1 MAVARTR
8 QGTNAAASAAQAR
21 RPQAQQGNQPQPAR
35 SAALR
40 STAPPAVTLGPPAVG
55 PAARRQAVMTRL
67 RNAAARQQ
75 GAASSPASQ
84 QQASR
89 EAAAEASR
97 AAPSPA
103 NEARAQAQ
111 AGQAEVMS
119 EQRAGSVQQNTFLEL
134 VERQLNAVPMPRNPE
149 EMDRFRQNN
158 SAGGLR
164 QQLQGSVGEQSAQA
178 QNNIRSATEAQPAA
192 GPNRQP
198 SALPAQG
205 GPPARG
211 NLRTQEILP
220 ERRTEQEVSLEASRQ
235 QVEGQMR
242 ENNLTEDRLREA
254 NDPRFTAV
262 QEARESVHE
271 QAARAPAEYRVAEQ
285 AELQRQEGAVAR
297 DEQAATRE
305 MSADRERANSQI
317 ATQQRQAMTREEA
330 ERRQVSE
337 RIERMFTEA
346 QTRVQNKL
354 TWLDGEVDRRFTEG
368 EARAKQMFEA
378 FVEDAMY
385 QWKLRRYG
393 RWLFVPGVGAAYA
406 LGRWVA
412 DKLIDLNQFPE
423 IQAIYDNGK
432 RLYVRKMREMIV
444 EIAGVVE
451 TSLRWCADEIARSRQ
466 QIQDYVQSL
475 PQALRRV
482 GEETSRGVSERFDQL
497 RNTVNERREALAN
510 RLVER
515 YRQAQQALDQR
526 IQQMQAANRGLINR
540 FVAAIREVIEIIN
553 NFRRQLMSLIG
564 EARSV
569 IDRIVERPVNFLQ
582 NLVRA
587 LRMGFDQFS
596 RNIWNHLRSALLNW
610 LFGTLAEA
618 GIQMPESFDLRSI
631 IGLILQILGI
641 SYAQIR
647 GKVARI
653 IGERN
658 MAILEHAWRY
668 ISALIREGPI
678 GLWNEIRNDL
688 SSLWEMALQ
697 TVREW
702 VITNLVRAAIT
713 RLVSM
718 FNPVGAIIQAV
729 LAIYNTVMFFVEKIQ
744 QIMELVRT
752 VVRSLDKIVRGD
764 LAEAANWVENAMAR
778 TLPIIIAFLARLLG
792 LSGISDRIREFIQRI
807 QARVDRAIDAA
818 LERIVGG
825 IRRLF
830 GGGAAAA
837 TTAAAEQIPDE
848 RIPFDA
854 DGESH
859 TVWTETRNGQVRI
872 MVASLNPQ
880 EIETLLDHFTTRI
893 SDLPEAQRGRATD
906 TIRRVRA
913 RLEEWRTAKTRPN
926 PNKSRDQNIAFEH
939 TKAGEVVSVLDQVF
953 TLFHEHGMPAE
964 MSARQVPGN
973 MRYSITTRSNVRLT
987 VGGDPPLI
995 MRQYTMPSAA
1005 QTVQTPL
1012 PAPLTAPHDVRPE
1025 LGQRTW
1031 QPDPN
1036 APARNYWVI
1045 DANNPNR
1052 LRYSERPGGV
1062 VFAPTP
1068 EPPPP
1073 STTAAPPAA
1082 AAAPPQPAP
1091 VAETRSRIEV
1101 QTWNTADSRQGHHG
1115 ASHAE
1120 AQFTRWFRNQP
1131 DDYNLKVRKIE
1142 IYNNPLS
1149 PCKTCAE
1156 DLAGLLRDVK
1166 SQQANENL
1174 ARRRAHPPMIL
1185 KPQIPPFEVAIL
1197 YFNEHYTHPEVGT
1210 MQEDIDGMERVGWR
1224 VRGRI
1229 NREFRIVTR
1238 GGRTRG

>member
-8 QGTNAAASAAQAR
+8 TATSVAASVAQAR
-21 RPQAQQGNQPQPAR
+21 RPAAQQSSPPPAR

-40 STAPPAVTLGPPAVG
+40 STAPPAVTLGPPASG
-55 PAARRQAVMTRL
+55 PVARRQAVMTRL

-75 GAASSPASQ
+75 GPAASPASQ

-89 EAAAEASR
+89 EASAEASR

-103 NEARAQAQ
+103 NEAHAQAQ
-111 AGQAEVMS
+111 AGQAEVMNQ
-119 EQRAGSVQQNTFLEL
+119 QRPGSVQQNTFLEL

-158 SAGGLR
+158 STGGLR
-164 QQLQGSVGEQSAQA
+164 QQLQGSVGEQAAQA

-198 SALPAQG
+198 ASLPQPAA
-205 GPPARG
+205 PPARG
-211 NLRTQEILP
+211 NLRAQEILP
-220 ERRTEQEVSLEASRQ
+220 EPRTQQETSLDASRQ

-242 ENNLTEDRLREA
+242 ENNLTQESLREA
-254 NDPRFTAV
+254 NDPRFSAV

-271 QAARAPAEYRVAEQ
+271 QAERAPEEYRAAEQ
-285 AELQRQEGAVAR
+285 SELQRQENAIAR
-297 DEQAATRE
+297 DEQEATRE
-305 MSADRERANSQI
+305 MSTDRERASSQI
-317 ATQQRQAMTREEA
+317 ATQQRRAMTREEA

-346 QTRVQNKL
+346 QTRVQQKL

-378 FVEDAMY
+378 FVEEAMY

-412 DKLIDLNQFPE
+412 DKFIDLNQFPE
-423 IQAIYDNGK
+423 IRAIYENGK
-432 RLYVRKMREMIV
+432 RLYVRKMRELIV

-451 TSLRWCADEIARSRQ
+451 SSLHWCTDEIARARQ
-466 QIQDYVQSL
+466 QIQDYVNSL

-497 RNTVNERREALAN
+497 RNTVNQRREALAN

-515 YRQAQQALDQR
+515 YRQAQQQLDQR

-569 IDRIVERPVNFLQ
+569 IDRIVQRPVPFLR

-596 RNIWNHLRSALLNW
+596 RNIGAHLRSALLEW
-610 LFGTLAEA
+610 LFGTLAQA
-618 GIQMPESFDLRSI
+618 GIQIPQSFDLRSI

-641 SYAQIR
+641 SYDRIR

-668 ISALIREGPI
+668 VSALVREGPI
-678 GLWNEIRNDL
+678 GLWHEIRNDL
-688 SSLWEMALQ
+688 SSLWDMALQ

-702 VITNLVRAAIT
+702 VISQLVRAAIT

-729 LAIYNTVMFFVEKIQ
+729 LMIYNTVMFFIEKIQ

-752 VVRSLDKIVRGD
+752 IVRSLDKIVRGD
-764 LAEAANWVENAMAR
+764 LADAANWVENAMAR
-778 TLPIIIAFLARLLG
+778 TLPIIISFLARLLG
-792 LSGISDRIREFIQRI
+792 LSGVADRIREFITGI
-807 QARVDRAIDAA
+807 QARVDHAIDAA

-830 GGGAAAA
+830 GRGGAAAA
-837 TTAAAEQIPDE
+837 ATGQLPEE
-848 RIPFDA
+848 RIPFNA

-859 TVWTETRNGQVRI
+859 TVWTETSGGQVRI

-880 EIETLLDHFTTRI
+880 EIETFLDHFTSRV
-893 SDLPEAQRGRATD
+893 SDLPAAQHGTAND
-906 TIRRVRA
+906 LFRRVRA
-913 RLEEWRTAKTRPN
+913 RLGEWRQARTSPN
-926 PNKSRDQNIAFEH
+926 PNKNRDQNIAYEH
-939 TKAGEVVSVLDQVF
+939 TKAGEVVSLLNQVF
-953 TLFHEHGMPAE
+953 TLFHQHGMPTE
-964 MSARQVPGN
+964 INPREVPGR
-973 MRYSITTRSNVRLT
+973 MRYSISTRSNVRLT
-987 VGGDPPLI
+987 IGGASPPLE
-995 MRQYTMPSAA
+995 MRQHTMPSQAVA
-1005 QTVQTPL
+1005 QTLQVPL
-1012 PAPLTAPHDVRPE
+1012 PTPVTAPHDVRPE
-1025 LGQRTW
+1025 LGLI
-1031 QPDPN
+1031 PSPSLG
-1036 APARNYWVI
+1036 RNFWVI

-1052 LRYSERPGGV
+1052 LRHGERPGGV
-1062 VFAPTP
+1062 VF
-1068 EPPPP
+1068 EPPPTGA
-1073 STTAAPPAA
+1073 TTAHTAA
-1082 AAAPPQPAP
+1082 GP
-1091 VAETRSRIEV
+1091 ETRARIEV
-1101 QTWNTADSRQGHHG
+1101 QTWNTADSREGHHG

-1131 DDYNLKVRKIE
+1131 DTQKYRVRKIE

-1149 PCKTCAE
+1149 PCKTCAS
-1156 DLAGLLRDVK
+1156 DLTGLLRDLK
-1166 SQQANENL
+1166 IQQVAED
-1174 ARRRAHPPMIL
+1174 RRRRQTQPPG
-1185 KPQIPPFEVAIL
+1185 PPVPPFEVAIL
-1197 YFNEHYTHPEVGT
+1197 FFSEHYQHPEVGT
-1210 MQEDIDGMERVGWR
+1210 MMGDLNDMEREGWR
-1224 VRGRI
+1224 VHDKSRI
-1229 NREFRIVTR
+1229 DRTFQIGTR